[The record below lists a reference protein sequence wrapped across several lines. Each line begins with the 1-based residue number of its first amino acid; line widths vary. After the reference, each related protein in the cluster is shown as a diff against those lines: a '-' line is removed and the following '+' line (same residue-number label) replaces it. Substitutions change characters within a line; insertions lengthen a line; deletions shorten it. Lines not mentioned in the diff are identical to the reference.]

1 MNKSIQVFKYEG
13 SEVRTVEIN
22 GEVWFVGKDVAT
34 VLGYQRQADA
44 IAAHVEEEDKGVGK
58 IPTPGGVQDMTVI
71 NESGLYS
78 LIFSS
83 QLPTAKQ
90 FKHWVTSEV
99 LPQIH
104 KTGSYSPK
112 HELPGITPEIINSAK
127 TVYQLAGIEGNQLV
141 LAVDKYFKSYT
152 GRSALEVAGI
162 RLEAPTKHQILTPTE
177 ISEYFG
183 GLSAIRVNEML
194 ANAGFQHK
202 IAGRWE
208 PSEDGLTYAVMQD
221 TGKRYSDGTPI
232 RQLKWDSS
240 ILTHIGG

>member
-112 HELPGITPEIINSAK
+112 HELPGITPEVINSAK
-127 TVYQLAGIEGNQLV
+127 TVYQLAGIEGNQLIF
-141 LAVDKYFKSYT
+141 AVDKYFKSYT

-162 RLEAPTKHQILTPTE
+162 QLEAPNT
-177 ISEYFG
+177 
-183 GLSAIRVNEML
+183 N
-194 ANAGFQHK
+194 AN
-202 IAGRWE
+202 RDW
-208 PSEDGLTYAVMQD
+208 
-221 TGKRYSDGTPI
+221 
-232 RQLKWDSS
+232 
-240 ILTHIGG
+240 

>member
-13 SEVRTVEIN
+13 SDVRTVEIN
-22 GEVWFVGKDVAT
+22 GCFVGKDVAT

-44 IAAHVEEEDKGVGK
+44 IAAHVEEEDKGVGE

-112 HELPGITPEIINSAK
+112 HELPGITPEVINSAK

-162 RLEAPTKHQILTPTE
+162 QLEAPNT
-177 ISEYFG
+177 
-183 GLSAIRVNEML
+183 N
-194 ANAGFQHK
+194 AN
-202 IAGRWE
+202 RDW
-208 PSEDGLTYAVMQD
+208 
-221 TGKRYSDGTPI
+221 
-232 RQLKWDSS
+232 
-240 ILTHIGG
+240 

>member
-44 IAAHVEEEDKGVGK
+44 IAAHVEEEDKQILQRSGNATLDFDLPNRGL
-58 IPTPGGVQDMTVI
+58 TVI

-152 GRSALEVAGI
+152 GRSALEVAAI

-177 ISEYFG
+177 IS
-183 GLSAIRVNEML
+183 
-194 ANAGFQHK
+194 
-202 IAGRWE
+202 
-208 PSEDGLTYAVMQD
+208 
-221 TGKRYSDGTPI
+221 
-232 RQLKWDSS
+232 
-240 ILTHIGG
+240 

>member
-1 MNKSIQVFKYEG
+1 M
-13 SEVRTVEIN
+13 
-22 GEVWFVGKDVAT
+22 
-34 VLGYQRQADA
+34 LGYQRQADA

-99 LPQIH
+99 LLQIH

-112 HELPGITPEIINSAK
+112 HELPGITPEVINGAK
-127 TVYQLAGIEGNQLV
+127 TVYQLAGIEGNQLIF
-141 LAVDKYFKSYT
+141 AVDKYFKSYT

-162 RLEAPTKHQILTPTE
+162 QLEAPNT
-177 ISEYFG
+177 
-183 GLSAIRVNEML
+183 N
-194 ANAGFQHK
+194 AN
-202 IAGRWE
+202 RDW
-208 PSEDGLTYAVMQD
+208 
-221 TGKRYSDGTPI
+221 
-232 RQLKWDSS
+232 
-240 ILTHIGG
+240 